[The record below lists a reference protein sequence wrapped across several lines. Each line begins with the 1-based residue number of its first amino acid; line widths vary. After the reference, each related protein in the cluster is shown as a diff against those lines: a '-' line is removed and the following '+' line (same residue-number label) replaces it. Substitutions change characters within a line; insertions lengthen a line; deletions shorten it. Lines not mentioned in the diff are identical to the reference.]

1 MWLLRFP
8 KSTFQFA
15 SNHHATIKHVV
26 LKVLEEDGLSEYLPA
41 LAGGGCV
48 DLQSFHRLCDQRFFF
63 EIFEFFS
70 ENVGKIVE
78 KGQNWVKKGKFL

>member
-1 MWLLRFP
+1 MAPIVFVLRTDGRTDEDIRGALKRTTMWLLRFP

-48 DLQSFHRLCDQRFFF
+48 DLQSFHRLCDQRFF
-63 EIFEFFS
+63 
-70 ENVGKIVE
+70 
-78 KGQNWVKKGKFL
+78 